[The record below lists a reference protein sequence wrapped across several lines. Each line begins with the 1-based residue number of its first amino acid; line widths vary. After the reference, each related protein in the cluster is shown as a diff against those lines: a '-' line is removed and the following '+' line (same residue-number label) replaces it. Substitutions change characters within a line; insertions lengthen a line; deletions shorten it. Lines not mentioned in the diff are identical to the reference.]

1 MLRSLLLV
9 FRGAALLAAVTAVCY
24 RAGLNTATTAMVFLV
39 VVVLQSL
46 DCGFLESA
54 VVSAMAT
61 ASLDYFFTEPRF
73 SFEVG
78 TSVDLVS
85 LASFLIVS
93 LAITRIQAKAHAEA
107 AESRRRRW
115 DTTRLYSASLQM
127 MGLPP
132 SITGTARLKPILN
145 EFELDAVCVF
155 DATTLESC
163 TAGASRHDI
172 EAKTRDGYI
181 AGRDWDDAEL
191 NIAVR
196 CLWVG
201 GAIAGAIGLEGI
213 DDVKFV
219 AHPLAAL
226 AAMDLE
232 RGRVFRR
239 AASAV
244 THADA
249 EALRSAILDALAHEI
264 KTPLAAIL
272 TAAGGIRATG
282 TMEPRQAELAELIES
297 EASRLG
303 HLTSR
308 LLRTARLDTEE
319 IKPRLER
326 VTAAEL
332 AERAARR
339 YAKMWRDRRFTF
351 RADAGAG
358 EVRADPVLIHLA
370 ISQLLENACR
380 YSQPDAHIL
389 VDVSSDGGAAA
400 IQVLNDGS
408 PIPPAERERIFERFY
423 RGSDAKRT
431 APGSGLGLYVARKI
445 ALAHGGNLALAEAGP
460 NAVAYRLSI
469 PKAATEDPIDAG

>member
-1 MLRSLLLV
+1 MLRSLLMV
-9 FRGAALLAAVTAVCY
+9 FRGAVLLAAVTAVCC
-24 RAGLNTATTAMVFLV
+24 RAGLNAATTAPIFLV

-54 VVSAMAT
+54 AVSAMAT

-78 TSVDLVS
+78 SSVDLVS
-85 LASFLIVS
+85 LGSFLIVS
-93 LAITRIQAKAHAEA
+93 LVITRIQAKVHAGA
-107 AESRRRRW
+107 AESRRRRS
-115 DTTRLYSASLQM
+115 DMTRLYSVSQQM
-127 MGLPP
+127 LGMQP
-132 SITGTARLKPILN
+132 SVTGPARLKPILA
-145 EFELDAVCVF
+145 EFELDAVCAF

-163 TAGASRHDI
+163 TAGKSRHDL
-172 EAKTRDGYI
+172 ESKTRDGYI

-191 NIAVR
+191 KIAVR

-201 GAIAGAIGLEGI
+201 GAIAGAIGLEGL
-213 DDVKFV
+213 DDPGFL
-219 AHPLAAL
+219 AHSLANLAA
-226 AAMDLE
+226 ADLD
-232 RGRVFRR
+232 RGRVFRS
-239 AASAV
+239 AASAAS
-244 THADA
+244 HADA

-282 TMEPRQAELAELIES
+282 AMEPRQAELAELIET

-339 YAKMWRDRRFTF
+339 YAKLWRDRRFTF

-358 EVRADPVLIHLA
+358 DVRADPVLIHLA
-370 ISQLLENACR
+370 LSQLLENACR
-380 YSQPDAHIL
+380 YSQPDAHVL
-389 VDVSSDGGAAA
+389 VDVLHDGGMAA

-408 PIPPAERERIFERFY
+408 PIPLSERERIFDRFY

-431 APGSGLGLYVARKI
+431 SPGSGLGLYVARKI
-445 ALAHGGNLALAEAGP
+445 ALAHGGNVALADAGP
-460 NAVAYRLSI
+460 NEVAFRLSL
-469 PKAATEDPIDAG
+469 PKAASEDSDDAR